1 MDKLFSNIQQSLQ
14 QNGQKSLLQN
24 QQINQDKINELL
36 EQATSTLLCGPTCQ
50 KLKKTDEL
58 KQKYLDAKT
67 NVKTAPIQLEES
79 RKNFYVF
86 SEGNAYYEN
95 MLEKE
100 LNEKAEKI
108 TSLLSNTF
116 NDELTS
122 ASTMNQYFN
131 TALINSS
138 YVEEL
143 LDSYIKKNEELT
155 AKLMNHQGDILTND
169 RKTYYETEEL
179 NRLKKWYKVWWYIYY
194 ILVFSFV
201 LACILAPSNMTIVKK
216 IILSILIIFYPYY
229 IDFILRKIY
238 KFFASIYKRLPKN
251 VYNDL

>member
-1 MDKLFSNIQQSLQ
+1 MDSLFSNIQQSLQ
-14 QNGQKSLLQN
+14 QSGQKSLIQN

-36 EQATSTLLCGPTCQ
+36 EQASSTLLCGPTCQ
-50 KLKKTDEL
+50 KVKKTEEL
-58 KQKYLDAKT
+58 KQKYLDAET
-67 NVKTAPIQLEES
+67 NVKTAPIELERS

-100 LNEKAEKI
+100 LNERVEKI
-108 TSLLSNTF
+108 ASLLSNNF

-122 ASTMNQYFN
+122 ASTMNQYLN

-143 LDSYIKKNEELT
+143 LEYYLEQNKNLT
-155 AKLMNHQGDILTND
+155 VKLMSHQGDILTND

-179 NRLKKWYKVWWYIYY
+179 DRLKKWYNVWWYIYY
-194 ILVFSFV
+194 ILIVSFIV
-201 LACILAPSNMTIVKK
+201 SCILLPSHLSNVKK
-216 IILSILIIFYPYY
+216 IVISILLIFYPYY

-238 KFFASIYKRLPKN
+238 MFFASIYKRLPKN

>member
-36 EQATSTLLCGPTCQ
+36 EQASSTLLCGPTCQ
-50 KLKKTDEL
+50 KVKKTEEL
-58 KQKYLDAKT
+58 KQKYLDAET
-67 NVKTAPIQLEES
+67 NVKTAPIELERS
-79 RKNFYVF
+79 KKNFYVF

-108 TSLLSNTF
+108 SSLLSNNF

-122 ASTMNQYFN
+122 ASTMNQYLN
-131 TALINSS
+131 TSLINSS

-143 LDSYIKKNEELT
+143 LDFYTKQNEVLT
-155 AKLMNHQGDILTND
+155 TKLMNHQGDILTND

-179 NRLKKWYKVWWYIYY
+179 NRLKKWYNVWWYIYY
-194 ILVFSFV
+194 LLVFVFV
-201 LACILAPSNMTIVKK
+201 LSCIFAPSTMTIVKK
-216 IILSILIIFYPYY
+216 IILSILFIFYPYY
-229 IDFILRKIY
+229 IDVILRKIY
-238 KFFASIYKRLPKN
+238 KFFAGIYKRLPKN
-251 VYNDL
+251 VYNNL